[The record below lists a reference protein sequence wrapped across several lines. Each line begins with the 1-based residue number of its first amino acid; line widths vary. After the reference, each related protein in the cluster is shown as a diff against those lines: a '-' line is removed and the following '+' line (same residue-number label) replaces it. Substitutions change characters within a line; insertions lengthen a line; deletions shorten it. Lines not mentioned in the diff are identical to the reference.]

1 MEFSTQPSNPSY
13 IPYFMSGLSENMNF
27 MQRVQNFLLK
37 IGHTICSQINFYSK
51 NIVCE
56 IQEIE
61 AFNGG
66 NCCSK

>member
-27 MQRVQNFLLK
+27 MQRVQNFVLK

-51 NIVCE
+51 N
-56 IQEIE
+56 
-61 AFNGG
+61 FM
-66 NCCSK
+66 